1 MMQETAQH
9 PDSDHDLKRRILEA
23 LRSAS
28 DVDADHVGVAVST
41 GTVVLA
47 GEVESVHEKDA
58 VLRAAFCAE
67 GLRAVAD
74 ELVVK
79 SRPGGY
85 EDVDIVRAAGAALAA
100 VPTIPDGSVRI
111 TVHDGRVLLTGSLT
125 SPQQRV
131 AVDHAMRTT
140 PGVTAVLNTIDIEP
154 YSRPVA
160 DEAADRI
167 AAALVRRAKETAAG
181 IEVSAEGGLLELAGT
196 VRSRDDVRQALEAA
210 CAVAGVT
217 TVRNRLT
224 VRS

>member
-1 MMQETAQH
+1 MQEMVQH
-9 PDSDHDLKRRILEA
+9 TDSDHDLKGRVLDA

-28 DVDADHVGVAVST
+28 DVDADHVGVAVSA
-41 GTVVLA
+41 GTVMLA

-58 VLRAAFCAE
+58 VLRAAFGAE

-79 SRPGGY
+79 SRAGGY

-100 VPTIPDGSVRI
+100 VSTIPDGAVRF

-125 SPQQRV
+125 STQQRV
-131 AVDHAMRTT
+131 AVDHAMRTA
-140 PGVTAVLNTIDIEP
+140 PGVTAVLNTIDVEP

-167 AAALVRRAKETAAG
+167 AVALVRRAKETAAG
-181 IEVSAEGGLLELAGT
+181 IDVRAEGPVLELAGT
-196 VRSRDDVRQALEAA
+196 VRSRDDIRQALEAA
-210 CAVAGVT
+210 CTVAGVT
-217 TVRNRLT
+217 TVTNRLT
-224 VRS
+224 VGS